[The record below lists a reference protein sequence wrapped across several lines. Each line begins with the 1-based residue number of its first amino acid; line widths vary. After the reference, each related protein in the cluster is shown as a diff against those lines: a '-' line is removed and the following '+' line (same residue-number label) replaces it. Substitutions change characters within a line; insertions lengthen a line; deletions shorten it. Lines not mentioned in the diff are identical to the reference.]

1 MYMYTSLLETD
12 NYPAVSKPASY
23 RQIITECIVHR
34 KEGAKHFVYFSE
46 GLKIMDV

>member
-1 MYMYTSLLETD
+1 MHIETD

-23 RQIITECIVHR
+23 RQIITERVLYS
-34 KEGAKHFVYFSE
+34 KEGVKHFVYFSE